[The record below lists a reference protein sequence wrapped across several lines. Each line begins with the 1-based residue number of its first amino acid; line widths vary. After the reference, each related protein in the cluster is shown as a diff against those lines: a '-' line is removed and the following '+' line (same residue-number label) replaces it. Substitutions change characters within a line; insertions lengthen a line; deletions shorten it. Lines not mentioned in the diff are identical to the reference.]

1 MEIFLVNSNGLR
13 SLKLLRIPIHF
24 YSVWSIKMAYLSN
37 FDQHDIVMDS
47 FKIPE
52 STLVNGPWMGPMFEK
67 NSDLWISSHS
77 NTNSFSYAKSGY
89 SYKHQKIL
97 LKMIPSL
104 QVNLTFKQLK
114 LKFFKKFI
122 KNILV

>member
-52 STLVNGPWMGPMFEK
+52 PTLVNGGWDQCLEK
-67 NSDLWISSHS
+67 TVIYGFH
-77 NTNSFSYAKSGY
+77 
-89 SYKHQKIL
+89 HIL
-97 LKMIPSL
+97 SQIHLVMLNQDIHI
-104 QVNLTFKQLK
+104 NI
-114 LKFFKKFI
+114 KKYY
-122 KNILV
+122 